1 MHTTGLKALR
11 LALIAAVM
19 FAIGQE
25 AVAQDKVKV
34 GVFPTASSL
43 PYFVAIER
51 GFFKEQNI
59 EPETIRLIGGPPNI
73 AAMISNQIEAA
84 VVLVTIEAMNANLKK
99 PGVAMYIGV
108 HSQNKTYQMEQF
120 VVRKGYAANF
130 IKDLKGARIMSAPGP
145 ANVVAAKAVLAKVGL
160 KEGDYSIDQLD
171 MGQHVNVMTS
181 GTFDAGYTLE
191 PQASTMR
198 KLGVART
205 LEAGVIAK
213 YILDDENGDAFA
225 AGCAITSGL
234 HPEPSRCLQAFCGGM
249 EKGHPLRQR
258 RSAGSA
264 QIPCQEHAHSRGRGR
279 YRADGAL
286 LRSRR
291 VERAAQGRVSSNSST
306 SSRRLALCRREW
318 TSPDICRRLKGLMI
332 HPQFSEAAS
341 HISAAGICD
350 ALVELVNIASPTGQE
365 AGVAGYLVDRMQKAG
380 LDTEFQFVDPG
391 RPNAVGH
398 LRGQGTGLK
407 SSLHRPYGSS
417 YSGEE
422 EHLAGE
428 EFKPRAVVR
437 DGWVWGLGAH
447 NMKSGLACA
456 LIAIEAIVKAGIR
469 LQGDISLGAV
479 VGEIEKTAVEG
490 GAVRNVVG
498 ICVSQSPAM

>member
-1 MHTTGLKALR
+1 MHTTGLKTSG
-11 LALIAAVM
+11 LALIAALM
-19 FAIGQE
+19 LALGQQ

-99 PGVAMYIGV
+99 PGVAMYVGV

-120 VVRKGYAANF
+120 VVRKGYAADS

-145 ANVVAAKAVLAKVGL
+145 ANVVAAKAVLAKAGL

-213 YILDDENGDAFA
+213 YILDDENGDAVA
-225 AGCAITSGL
+225 AGCAITGDFIRSRPDVARRFAAVWKKAIHFVNDDPQEARKYL
-234 HPEPSRCLQAFCGGM
+234 AKNTLTPEDVIDTVPMVRYYAADELSARHKAEFQQFIDFFTAAGTLPEKVDITRYLQAY
-249 EKGHPLRQR
+249 
-258 RSAGSA
+258 
-264 QIPCQEHAHSRGRGR
+264 QE
-279 YRADGAL
+279 
-286 LRSRR
+286 
-291 VERAAQGRVSSNSST
+291 
-306 SSRRLALCRREW
+306 
-318 TSPDICRRLKGLMI
+318 
-332 HPQFSEAAS
+332 
-341 HISAAGICD
+341 
-350 ALVELVNIASPTGQE
+350 
-365 AGVAGYLVDRMQKAG
+365 
-380 LDTEFQFVDPG
+380 
-391 RPNAVGH
+391 
-398 LRGQGTGLK
+398 
-407 SSLHRPYGSS
+407 
-417 YSGEE
+417 
-422 EHLAGE
+422 
-428 EFKPRAVVR
+428 
-437 DGWVWGLGAH
+437 
-447 NMKSGLACA
+447 
-456 LIAIEAIVKAGIR
+456 
-469 LQGDISLGAV
+469 
-479 VGEIEKTAVEG
+479 
-490 GAVRNVVG
+490 
-498 ICVSQSPAM
+498 